1 MAGMLVVLAF
11 GCSTASAHGGTAG
24 GSGVHIDPG
33 SPAAKEYAI
42 PLSQARQIGSGSSS
56 SASSTATAFGAGIK
70 PPASGSSS
78 RSGLGSR
85 DSKARHRGRSSRV
98 GARKHT
104 ATVSSPAATV
114 PAAVLEASST
124 HASSGG
130 SGSILALL
138 GGGVLILVLGGLGGT
153 VLRRARRPVA
163 SE

>member
-11 GCSTASAHGGTAG
+11 GCSTASAQGGTAG

-42 PLSQARQIGSGSSS
+42 PLSQARQIGGGSSS
-56 SASSTATAFGAGIK
+56 SGSSTATAFGAGIK

-85 DSKARHRGRSSRV
+85 YVKAHHRSSRV

-124 HASSGG
+124 QASSGG
-130 SGSILALL
+130 NGSILALL

-153 VLRRARRPVA
+153 VLRRARRSVA